1 MLRTRLTPLLIAAK
15 RRCLSTHVPAVQRVD
30 RWLSDFS
37 AGLTAGCAHES
48 FAPERSFWRDMVAF
62 TWSIRTFEGAAHI
75 GQALAATSSAAQ
87 PHGWCADGTP
97 TEDATD
103 GSLECWLRFRTA
115 AGGGKALLKLD
126 KQGKAS
132 SLFTSL
138 SDLDARP
145 FATDS
150 RRALGHPCESIGEI
164 ATPRP
169 GRRYWHERRA
179 TALPAALGGEAGEP
193 YVLIV
198 GGGQGGLSLG
208 ARLQLLG
215 VPYVIIEAD
224 ARVGDSWRKRYP
236 GLMLHDPV
244 WYDHL
249 PYMPFPASWPVFTP
263 RDKLADWLQHYATA
277 MDLNVAT
284 STRVTRA
291 VPPADGGGGDG
302 RWEVELQP
310 GGSASSG
317 GSVTLRPAH
326 VVLATGMSG
335 VPRVPATPAGGGATQ
350 DAFDG
355 EVMHSSAYPGAGG
368 GRFAGRRA
376 VVVGSN
382 TSAHDICQDLWEQ
395 GAHSV
400 TMLQRSAG
408 LVVSETSVL
417 SHGLGSLY
425 SEGALERGVTTE
437 LADLAVASA
446 PLRLQE
452 EKWRECTA
460 RMRHTDASLHAGL
473 TAAGY
478 KLDFGE
484 DDTGIFGKSFR
495 RGGGFYIDVGC
506 ASLLSDGRVGLR
518 SGSGAEI
525 AQIEPSAVRLRS
537 GEALPADL
545 LVYAT
550 GFESMQ
556 HFVSDL
562 VSPAVAA
569 RVGRVWGYGSGAHLD
584 PGPWDGELRN
594 MWRPTAQPGLWFSG
608 GNLAQAR
615 HYSRLVALQLAA
627 RYDGLA
633 TPVYSE

>member
-1 MLRTRLTPLLIAAK
+1 MVISPSMLRPRLPPLLNAAK
-15 RRCLSTHVPAVQRVD
+15 RRCLSTAHDAPPASAHVPAAARVD

-37 AGLTAGCAHES
+37 AGLIAGRAQES

-62 TWSIRTFEGAAHI
+62 TWSIRTFEGAGQI
-75 GQALAATSSAAQ
+75 GQALAATTPSAQ
-87 PHGWCADGTP
+87 PHGWYADGTP

-126 KQGKAS
+126 QEGKAS

-138 SDLDARP
+138 SDLDTRP
-145 FATDS
+145 FATGG
-150 RRALGHPCESIGEI
+150 RRALGHPCESIDEI
-164 ATPRP
+164 GTPRP
-169 GRRYWHERRA
+169 DRRYWHERRA
-179 TALPAALGGEAGEP
+179 AALPAALGGEAGEP

-215 VPYVIIEAD
+215 VPYVVVEAD
-224 ARVGDSWRKRYP
+224 ARIGDSWRKRYP

-277 MDLNVAT
+277 MDLTVAT

-302 RWEVELQP
+302 RWEVKLQP
-310 GGSASSG
+310 AGSTGAGERTSSG

-335 VPRVPATPAGGGATQ
+335 VPRVPAPPAGGGAAQ
-350 DAFDG
+350 GPFAG

-395 GAHSV
+395 GAQSV

-417 SHGLGSLY
+417 EHGLGSLY

-437 LADLAVASA
+437 LADLVVASA

-452 EKWRECTA
+452 ERWREGTA
-460 RMRHTDASLHAGL
+460 RMRRTDASLHARL
-473 TAAGY
+473 AAVGY
-478 KLDFGE
+478 NLDFGE
-484 DDTGIFGKSFR
+484 DGTGIFGKSFR

-506 ASLLSDGRVGLR
+506 ASLLSDGRVALR

-525 AQIEPSAVRLRS
+525 AQIEPHAVRLRS
-537 GEALPADL
+537 GEALSADL

-550 GFESMQ
+550 GFESMH

-584 PGPWDGELRN
+584 PGPWEGELY
-594 MWRPTAQPGLWFSG
+594 L
-608 GNLAQAR
+608 L
-615 HYSRLVALQLAA
+615 
-627 RYDGLA
+627 
-633 TPVYSE
+633 

>member
-1 MLRTRLTPLLIAAK
+1 MLNIGQLYMVYHPVKRALLAELCLRTAAAFNAGAMLRSRLTPILSAVK
-15 RRCLSTHVPAVQRVD
+15 RRCLSTAPPASAHAHQRVD

-37 AGLTAGCAHES
+37 ASLSAGSAQES
-48 FAPERSFWRDMVAF
+48 FVPEHSFWRDMVAF

-75 GQALAATSSAAQ
+75 GQALAATSPAAQ
-87 PHGWCADGTP
+87 PHGWCVDGTP

-115 AGGGKALLKLD
+115 TGRGKALLKLD
-126 KQGKAS
+126 KEGKAS

-145 FATDS
+145 FATGG
-150 RRALGHPCESIGEI
+150 RRSLGHPCESIDEI

-193 YVLIV
+193 YVLVV

-215 VPYVIIEAD
+215 VPYVVIEAD

-310 GGSASSG
+310 PGSTSSG

-335 VPRVPATPAGGGATQ
+335 VPRVPAPPAGEGEGATQ
-350 DAFDG
+350 DPFAG

-400 TMLQRSAG
+400 TM
-408 LVVSETSVL
+408 
-417 SHGLGSLY
+417 
-425 SEGALERGVTTE
+425 
-437 LADLAVASA
+437 
-446 PLRLQE
+446 
-452 EKWRECTA
+452 
-460 RMRHTDASLHAGL
+460 
-473 TAAGY
+473 
-478 KLDFGE
+478 
-484 DDTGIFGKSFR
+484 
-495 RGGGFYIDVGC
+495 
-506 ASLLSDGRVGLR
+506 
-518 SGSGAEI
+518 
-525 AQIEPSAVRLRS
+525 
-537 GEALPADL
+537 
-545 LVYAT
+545 
-550 GFESMQ
+550 
-556 HFVSDL
+556 
-562 VSPAVAA
+562 
-569 RVGRVWGYGSGAHLD
+569 
-584 PGPWDGELRN
+584 
-594 MWRPTAQPGLWFSG
+594 
-608 GNLAQAR
+608 
-615 HYSRLVALQLAA
+615 
-627 RYDGLA
+627 
-633 TPVYSE
+633 